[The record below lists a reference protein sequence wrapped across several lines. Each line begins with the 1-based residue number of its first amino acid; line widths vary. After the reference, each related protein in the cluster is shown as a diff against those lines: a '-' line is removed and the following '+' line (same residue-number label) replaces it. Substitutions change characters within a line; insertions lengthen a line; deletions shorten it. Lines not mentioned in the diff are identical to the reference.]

1 MIKNRRKKHK
11 LTKVCLYYSNVAD
24 FTRWS
29 GLATPFNEY
38 KMNVVKNIQV
48 LRRQGDTVLPV
59 VFDEDEYLEFLA
71 QERIQPQ
78 NQNEH
83 TAAMRKWA
91 LATASDGR
99 KISQR
104 QARQE
109 AKSRAI
115 EHEPLA
121 NSPGRVMGITPF
133 ILDCPVYLL
142 ESDDVGLLLSVHDN
156 LLLWTDAPAALSF
169 LADCFGKLDY
179 ADKLNLVII
188 ADDRE
193 LIELLKNMPPR
204 VKEVILDMA
213 APDQKILRMAYVAD
227 LLKMLNGRVAG

>member
-1 MIKNRRKKHK
+1 
-11 LTKVCLYYSNVAD
+11 
-24 FTRWS
+24 
-29 GLATPFNEY
+29 
-38 KMNVVKNIQV
+38 
-48 LRRQGDTVLPV
+48 
-59 VFDEDEYLEFLA
+59 
-71 QERIQPQ
+71 
-78 NQNEH
+78 
-83 TAAMRKWA
+83 
-91 LATASDGR
+91 
-99 KISQR
+99 
-104 QARQE
+104 
-109 AKSRAI
+109 
-115 EHEPLA
+115 
-121 NSPGRVMGITPF
+121 MGITPF